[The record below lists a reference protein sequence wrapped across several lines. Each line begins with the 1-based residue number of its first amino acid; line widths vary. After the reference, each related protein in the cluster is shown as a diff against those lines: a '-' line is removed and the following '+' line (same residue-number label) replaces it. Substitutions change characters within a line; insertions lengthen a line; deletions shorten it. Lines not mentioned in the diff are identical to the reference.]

1 MREVD
6 IPRYID
12 AQPQF
17 FWWELDEFALAI
29 GLMGVGML
37 TETLSIMF
45 FAIVVVSAWMK
56 RFKSNNLEGAIIHIA
71 YKVGLMPL
79 NRAYRNGLAAEFYA

>member
-45 FAIVVVSAWMK
+45 VVIVVVSAWMK
-56 RFKSNNLEGAIIHIA
+56 RFKSNNLDGAIVHIA
-71 YKVGLMPL
+71 YKAGLLPL
-79 NRAYRNGLAAEFYA
+79 NHAYRDGLAVEFFA

>member
-1 MREVD
+1 MREVE

-29 GLMGVGML
+29 GIMGVRML
-37 TETLSIMF
+37 TETLTVVF
-45 FAIVVVSAWMK
+45 FVIVVLSAWMK
-56 RFKSNNLEGAIIHIA
+56 RFKSNNLDGALIHIA
-71 YKVGLMPL
+71 YRAGLTPL
-79 NRAYRNGLAAEFYA
+79 NRAYKDGITQEYFA

>member
-56 RFKSNNLEGAIIHIA
+56 RFKSNNLDGAIVHIV
-71 YKVGLMPL
+71 YKAGLLPL
-79 NRAYRNGLAAEFYA
+79 NRTYKDGLAVEFFA

>member
-37 TETLSIMF
+37 TETLTIMF
-45 FAIVVVSAWMK
+45 FAILVVSAWMK
-56 RFKSNNLEGAIIHIA
+56 RFKSNNLDGAIVHIA
-71 YKVGLMPL
+71 YKAGLLPL
-79 NRAYRNGLAAEFYA
+79 NRAYQDGLAVEFFA